1 MACTWRG
8 SSGSSSTSER
18 QRPWIGYANDCHH
31 LPRRTQRRAEL
42 QPFGHAAPLLLRLTR
57 SLASFS
63 PRKAFSALSDSIS
76 RLRRECSGSGDP
88 SLIQGHPS
96 SSPGVW
102 WGCRGSPSWPAF
114 AHRSDE
120 PAGFILSAGTSKIV
134 TTTLPTSKS
143 AALGT
148 AEATASLIAGRRE
161 CCLRS
166 PVSNASRSAPEARL
180 VGSGTSGTP
189 TPNIG
194 CRELELR
201 CPRAFGGAR
210 DERKGSQRACAAL
223 MVRTGP
229 RQRRALFHDEIS
241 C

>member
-1 MACTWRG
+1 LACTWRG

-18 QRPWIGYANDCHH
+18 QRPWIGHANDCHH

-42 QPFGHAAPLLLRLTR
+42 QPFGHAASLLLRLTR

-102 WGCRGSPSWPAF
+102 WCCRGSPSWPAF
-114 AHRSDE
+114 AHWSDE

-134 TTTLPTSKS
+134 TTTLPVGSARHRRGHGVAYRWPAGMPRVDSDEAASGAPCPTPHVPLRRPASSVLVLLVRPRRIS
-143 AALGT
+143 AAV
-148 AEATASLIAGRRE
+148 SLSFDVRAPLERRAM
-161 CCLRS
+161 
-166 PVSNASRSAPEARL
+166 N
-180 VGSGTSGTP
+180 
-189 TPNIG
+189 
-194 CRELELR
+194 
-201 CPRAFGGAR
+201 
-210 DERKGSQRACAAL
+210 ERGSQR
-223 MVRTGP
+223 
-229 RQRRALFHDEIS
+229 RADKWTV
-241 C
+241 

>member
-1 MACTWRG
+1 LACTWRG

-18 QRPWIGYANDCHH
+18 QRPWIGHANDCHH

-42 QPFGHAAPLLLRLTR
+42 QPFGHAASLLLRLTR

-102 WGCRGSPSWPAF
+102 WCCRGSPSWPAF
-114 AHRSDE
+114 AHWSDE

-134 TTTLPTSKS
+134 TTTLPSSKS

-148 AEATASLIAGRRE
+148 AEATASRIAGPRE
-161 CCLRS
+161 CPASTATKPPPEPGVQRLTFRS
-166 PVSNASRSAPEARL
+166 GGPPRRL
-180 VGSGTSGTP
+180 WYFWYAHAEYRLP
-189 TPNIG
+189 
-194 CRELELR
+194 
-201 CPRAFGGAR
+201 
-210 DERKGSQRACAAL
+210 
-223 MVRTGP
+223 
-229 RQRRALFHDEIS
+229 
-241 C
+241 

>member
-8 SSGSSSTSER
+8 SAGSSSTSER
-18 QRPWIGYANDCHH
+18 QRPWIGHANECHH

-42 QPFGHAAPLLLRLTR
+42 QPFGRAASLLLRLTR

-102 WGCRGSPSWPAF
+102 WCCRGSPSWPAF
-114 AHRSDE
+114 AHWSDE
-120 PAGFILSAGTSKIV
+120 PAGFILWPAPRRS
-134 TTTLPTSKS
+134 
-143 AALGT
+143 
-148 AEATASLIAGRRE
+148 SLRPSPVRSRQRSPPQRPRRRVSLARGNAPRRQRRSR
-161 CCLRS
+161 LRS
-166 PVSNASRSAPEARL
+166 PVSNASRSAPEACL

-194 CRELELR
+194 CRELDLR
-201 CPRAFGGAR
+201 CPRAFGGTR
-210 DERKGSQRACAAL
+210 DERKGSQR
-223 MVRTGP
+223 
-229 RQRRALFHDEIS
+229 RADKWTV
-241 C
+241 

>member
-8 SSGSSSTSER
+8 SAGSSSTSER
-18 QRPWIGYANDCHH
+18 QRPWIGHANDCHH

-42 QPFGHAAPLLLRLTR
+42 QPFGRAASLLLRPTR

-63 PRKAFSALSDSIS
+63 PRKAFSALSYSIS

-102 WGCRGSPSWPAF
+102 WCCRGSPSWPAF

-134 TTTLPTSKS
+134 TTTLPSSKS
-143 AALGT
+143 AALAT
-148 AEATASLIAGRRE
+148 AEATASRIAGPRE
-161 CCLRS
+161 CPASTATKPPPEPGVQRLTFRS
-166 PVSNASRSAPEARL
+166 GGLPRRL
-180 VGSGTSGTP
+180 WYFWYAHAEYRLP
-189 TPNIG
+189 
-194 CRELELR
+194 
-201 CPRAFGGAR
+201 
-210 DERKGSQRACAAL
+210 
-223 MVRTGP
+223 
-229 RQRRALFHDEIS
+229 
-241 C
+241 